1 MSGKIRAFELQ
12 SKNKTDLLKQL
23 HELKTELASLRVQK
37 IAGGSAAKLT
47 KMRWLGFVL
56 VRDGIKDEDRL
67 TWEAWCAR
75 GAHDM
80 EEHGVDEAENG
91 QLDKMSRTRTMQ
103 QPKPNLAFH
112 VSSVSFELSLTSPHF
127 FSNTTRKSVAR
138 VLTVINQK
146 QRQNVREMYKQ
157 KNSKYLPLDLRYKK
171 TRAIRRALTK
181 NERSL
186 ITEKQHK
193 KDIHFPIR
201 KFALKA

>member
-47 KMRWLGFVL
+47 K
-56 VRDGIKDEDRL
+56 I
-67 TWEAWCAR
+67 
-75 GAHDM
+75 
-80 EEHGVDEAENG
+80 
-91 QLDKMSRTRTMQ
+91 
-103 QPKPNLAFH
+103 
-112 VSSVSFELSLTSPHF
+112 
-127 FSNTTRKSVAR
+127 NTTRKSIAR

-146 QRQNVREMYKQ
+146 QRQNVREMLKT
-157 KNSKYLPLDLRYKK
+157 KNSKFLPLDLRYKK

-181 NERSL
+181 NEQSL

-193 KDIHFPIR
+193 RDIHFPLR
-201 KFALKA
+201 KYALKA

>member
-47 KMRWLGFVL
+47 K
-56 VRDGIKDEDRL
+56 I
-67 TWEAWCAR
+67 
-75 GAHDM
+75 
-80 EEHGVDEAENG
+80 
-91 QLDKMSRTRTMQ
+91 
-103 QPKPNLAFH
+103 
-112 VSSVSFELSLTSPHF
+112 
-127 FSNTTRKSVAR
+127 NTTRKSVAR

>member
-47 KMRWLGFVL
+47 K
-56 VRDGIKDEDRL
+56 I
-67 TWEAWCAR
+67 
-75 GAHDM
+75 
-80 EEHGVDEAENG
+80 
-91 QLDKMSRTRTMQ
+91 
-103 QPKPNLAFH
+103 
-112 VSSVSFELSLTSPHF
+112 
-127 FSNTTRKSVAR
+127 NTTRKSIAR

-146 QRQNVREMYKQ
+146 QRQNVREMYKA

-186 ITEKQHK
+186 VTEKQHK
-193 KDIHFPIR
+193 KDIHFPLR
-201 KFALKA
+201 KYALKA